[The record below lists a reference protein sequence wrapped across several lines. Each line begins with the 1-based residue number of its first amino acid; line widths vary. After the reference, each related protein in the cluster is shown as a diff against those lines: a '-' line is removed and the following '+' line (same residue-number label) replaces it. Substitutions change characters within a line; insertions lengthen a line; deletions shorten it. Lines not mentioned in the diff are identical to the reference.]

1 MDYTLGD
8 LIGKYILLRDKANEI
23 KAKHKE
29 ELVPYNTAMQKIEDR
44 FQKVMQDQ
52 NLENLKTENGVAY
65 RADRVSVT
73 VADWDTFYAYVVEND
88 AAYLLEKRASKA
100 AAEEILEETGEL
112 PPGLNMNRSVKINVR
127 RA

>member
-88 AAYLLEKRASKA
+88 AAYLLEKRASKV